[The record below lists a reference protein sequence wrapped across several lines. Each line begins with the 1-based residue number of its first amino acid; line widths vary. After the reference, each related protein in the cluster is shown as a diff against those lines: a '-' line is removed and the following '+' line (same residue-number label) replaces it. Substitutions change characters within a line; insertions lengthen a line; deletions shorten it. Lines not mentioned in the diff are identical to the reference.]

1 MLNNLIL
8 GRFEG
13 EVATLN
19 DINLVDDVSVEDVR
33 TSDDE
38 GWSPAKVQSPVEGG
52 GVSYRFL
59 A

>member
-1 MLNNLIL
+1 MLNSLTL

-19 DINLVDDVSVEDVR
+19 DINLGDDVSVEDVR

-38 GWSPAKVQSPVEGG
+38 DWSPAKI
-52 GVSYRFL
+52 
-59 A
+59 